1 MWLLCMYT
9 LSVTMFVLY
18 TFVITIYVYVC
29 RRNSMY
35 VHVYVCVY
43 VCVYVLYVYMCVY
56 CNFLFF
62 LTSFHSSSR
71 YEMTMDWCT
80 WAVHF

>member
-1 MWLLCMYT
+1 MWLLCMYR

-18 TFVITIYVYVC
+18 TFVITIYLYVC

-35 VHVYVCVY
+35 VCM
-43 VCVYVLYVYMCVY
+43 YVYMCVY

-62 LTSFHSSSR
+62 LTSFHSGSR

-80 WAVHF
+80 WAVHFKLNLKFNF

>member
-1 MWLLCMYT
+1 MWLLCMYR

-18 TFVITIYVYVC
+18 TFVITLVITIYVMCVDEILC
-29 RRNSMY
+29 MC
-35 VHVYVCVY
+35 VCVY
-43 VCVYVLYVYMCVY
+43 VYMCLY

-71 YEMTMDWCT
+71 YEMTM
-80 WAVHF
+80 AGVHGQSISN

>member
-1 MWLLCMYT
+1 MWLLCMYR

-35 VHVYVCVY
+35 VRK
-43 VCVYVLYVYMCVY
+43 YVLYVYMGVY
-56 CNFLFF
+56 CNILFF